1 MPTHGHRLLYALRPA
16 PLARNLI
23 GVQRDQLGLADALVE
38 NDRLHITL
46 GITEDFERR
55 PYAAAKDLLAIAEQ
69 VSAAPVPVT
78 LDRVSAGGDGDSI
91 ALRPSRKIDALAE
104 LGHQLQRGLRAAGLL
119 RRGWDFHPHV
129 TLLYR
134 KGRPFTRT
142 IPPIGW
148 EATDFVLIHSILG
161 AHQHIELGR
170 WPLIERQGAF
180 GF

>member
-1 MPTHGHRLLYALRPA
+1 MPKNRFFYALRPS

-23 GVQRDQLGLADALVE
+23 GVQRDQLGLAETIVE

-46 GITEDFERR
+46 AITEDYARQ
-55 PYAAAKDLLAIAEQ
+55 PYAEMKRLIEIGET
-69 VSAAPVPVT
+69 VSAAPVPVR
-78 LDRVSAGGDGDSI
+78 LDRVSGSNETI
-91 ALRPSRKIDALAE
+91 ALKPSRQIAALAE
-104 LGHQLQRGLRAAGLL
+104 LGRKLQQGLSCAGLL
-119 RRGWDFHPHV
+119 RGTWDFHPHV

-148 EATDFVLIHSILG
+148 EATDFVLIHSLLG
-161 AHQHIELGR
+161 EHRHIEMGR
-170 WPLIERQGAF
+170 WRLIDRQGGF

>member
-1 MPTHGHRLLYALRPA
+1 MPGNRLFFALRPS

-23 GVQRDQLGLADALVE
+23 GVQRDQLGLAESVVE

-46 GITEDFERR
+46 AITEDFARQ
-55 PYAAAKDLLAIAEQ
+55 PYAEAKALIAIGEQ
-69 VSAAPVPVT
+69 VSAAPVPVR
-78 LDRVSAGGDGDSI
+78 LDRVSGSNETI

-104 LGHQLQRGLRAAGLL
+104 LGAKLQQGLARAGLL
-119 RRGWDFHPHV
+119 RGTWDFHPHV

-142 IPPIGW
+142 IDPISW
-148 EATDFVLIHSILG
+148 DATDFVLIHSILG
-161 AHQHIELGR
+161 AHRHIELGR
-170 WPLIERQGAF
+170 WPLEDRQGAF

>member
-1 MPTHGHRLLYALRPA
+1 MPVHGHRLFYALRPA

-38 NDRLHITL
+38 NERLHITL
-46 GITEDFERR
+46 GITEDFEHR
-55 PYAAAKDLLAIAEQ
+55 PYAEAKQLLAIGTQ
-69 VSAAPVPVT
+69 ISAAPVPVK
-78 LDRVSAGGDGDSI
+78 LDRVSAGGDTI

-104 LGHQLQRGLRAAGLL
+104 LGRQLQRGLAAAALL
-119 RRGWDFHPHV
+119 RGGWDFHPHV

-148 EATDFVLIHSILG
+148 DATDFVLIHSILG

-170 WPLIERQGAF
+170 WPLIDRQGAF

>member
-1 MPTHGHRLLYALRPA
+1 MATQGHRLFYALRPA

-23 GVQRDQLGLADALVE
+23 GVQRDRLGLADALVE

-55 PYAAAKDLLAIAEQ
+55 PYAEAKQLLAIGERIA
-69 VSAAPVPVT
+69 AAPVPVT
-78 LDRVSAGGDGDSI
+78 LDRVSAGGDSI

-104 LGHQLQRGLRAAGLL
+104 LGRQLQHGLRSAALL
-119 RRGWDFHPHV
+119 RGGWDFRPHV

-142 IPPIGW
+142 IPAIGW
-148 EATDFVLIHSILG
+148 DATDFVLIHSILG
-161 AHQHIELGR
+161 AHRHIELGR
-170 WPLIERQGAF
+170 WPLVDRQGAF